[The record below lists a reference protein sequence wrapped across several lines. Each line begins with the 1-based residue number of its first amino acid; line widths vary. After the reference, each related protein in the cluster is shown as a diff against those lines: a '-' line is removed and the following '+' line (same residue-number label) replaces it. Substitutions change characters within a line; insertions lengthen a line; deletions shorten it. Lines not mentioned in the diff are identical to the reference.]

1 MKNNYQIFVDGSCRA
16 NGNGGIGV
24 VWLKNGKKVF
34 EYSKGYKSVTN
45 NIMELTAIYIALKSI
60 VKDINSLEI
69 ISDSE
74 YALGCIFNE
83 KWNPKKNKELI
94 AKIKKQLKVTQSL
107 VKEPIKYRHVYGHQ
121 KVGDFDMIFNNR
133 ADSLAQF
140 ASQNIF

>member
-1 MKNNYQIFVDGSCRA
+1 MISYQIFTDGSCRA
-16 NGNGGIGV
+16 NGNGGIGI
-24 VWLKNGKKVF
+24 VWLKNGKKIF
-34 EYSKGYKSVTN
+34 EYSKGYKNVTN
-45 NIMELTAIYIALKSI
+45 NIMELSAIYIALRSI
-60 VKDINSLEI
+60 KKEIDSLEI
-69 ISDSE
+69 VSDSE

-94 AKIKKQLKVTQSL
+94 AKIKKQLEITQSL

-121 KVGDFDMIFNNR
+121 KVGDFDMIWNNK